1 MRIEVHSILIIVERR
16 TKAKKFLWSK
26 TIGAFRITRLL
37 LVMSPNVPTKVSCS
51 HLWTN
56 KINCNPKSIDKLP
69 SGFYLRSEVSR
80 DGVGAERRENGMLF
94 ISLVHSVFCDWREKN
109 WNGLFNL
116 RKGTLFPFLQELP
129 ENHGTILFV
138 PLAACDEVRSIC
150 FLAEHDFFF

>member
-1 MRIEVHSILIIVERR
+1 MCGCVLIAEVYVLCQVLCQIPQIVCCTVVYATISDKARVGCQLLSWKKFIWVRIEVHSILIMVERR

-80 DGVGAERRENGMLF
+80 DGLGPKEGRME
-94 ISLVHSVFCDWREKN
+94 
-109 WNGLFNL
+109 
-116 RKGTLFPFLQELP
+116 
-129 ENHGTILFV
+129 
-138 PLAACDEVRSIC
+138 C
-150 FLAEHDFFF
+150 FLLVWSIRFSVTGEK